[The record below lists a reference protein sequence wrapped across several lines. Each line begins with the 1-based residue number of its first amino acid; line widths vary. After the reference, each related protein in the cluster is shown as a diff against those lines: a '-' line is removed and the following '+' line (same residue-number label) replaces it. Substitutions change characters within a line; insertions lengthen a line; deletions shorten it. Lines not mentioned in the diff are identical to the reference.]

1 MANENKWEYDYSN
14 LYHQNGPTGAGYPN
28 TGSSGTN
35 MANQY
40 GAQQTGAPTGSV
52 NFGAQQPPQ
61 QPAGPESGPYAGAS
75 GAGYGDG
82 AVPPSG
88 PSAAQAAGGMPGPQK
103 PEKPKSSHGAGARA
117 VTLALALAVGFG
129 GGMAG
134 GYVAGLRNGGT
145 KVITQ
150 TVERDTSAASATTT
164 STDGNDLSVSEVSSL
179 VTPSVVVITTEEMVT
194 TGGWYGQSQVVS
206 GAGSGV
212 VMSADGYIMTCAH
225 VISGASHITVTINE
239 QNYDATVIGTDS
251 ESDIAVIK
259 IDATGLTPAVMG
271 DSDGLAVGEQVVA
284 VGNPLGELGGTV
296 TEGIV
301 SALNRDVVVED
312 QEMNLIQTSASVS
325 PGNSGGGLFNMAGEL
340 IGIVNAKS
348 SDTSAEGLGFAI
360 PINTAYK
367 VAQDLIETGYVSGR
381 PAMGIT
387 VVTIDSDSAAAQ
399 YGVSTYGVYV
409 YAIDDNSPAAKAG
422 LQVGDRIMSI
432 NDTEVTQSSDLTGA
446 IANSAVG
453 DTVNLTIARSGK
465 TMNVSVV
472 LGEKTASATT
482 GDTSGQSDSSQQP
495 QNGQGQMPGQSG
507 GQQSQ

>member
-14 LYHQNGPTGAGYPN
+14 LYRTNGQPGAGYPN
-28 TGSSGTN
+28 VGSSGSN
-35 MANQY
+35 VANAY
-40 GAQQTGAPTGSV
+40 GGTAQPGGVSFTGAAQPQPGQPTNSYNVPGYDYM
-52 NFGAQQPPQ
+52 GGTIPPN
-61 QPAGPESGPYAGAS
+61 
-75 GAGYGDG
+75 
-82 AVPPSG
+82 G
-88 PSAAQAAGGMPGPQK
+88 PSAAQQPSRPGVKKQPKAKGGYGV
-103 PEKPKSSHGAGARA
+103 GARIA
-117 VTLALALAVGFG
+117 TVALALAVGFG

-134 GYVAGLRNGGT
+134 GYLAGTKTGGT

-150 TVERDTSAASATTT
+150 TVQRDTSAASATTT
-164 STDGNDLSVSEVSSL
+164 STNGNNLSVSEVSAL

-212 VMSADGYIMTCAH
+212 IMSADGYIMTCAH
-225 VISGASHITVTINE
+225 VISGASHITVTIGDDH
-239 QNYDATVIGTDS
+239 YDADVVGQDS

-259 IDATGLTPAVMG
+259 INTTGLTPAVMG

-284 VGNPLGELGGTV
+284 VGNPLGQLGGTV

-312 QEMNLIQTSASVS
+312 QEMTLIQTSASVS

-348 SDTSAEGLGFAI
+348 SDSSAEGLGFAI
-360 PINTAYK
+360 PINNAYK
-367 VAQDLIETGYVSGR
+367 VAQDLIENGYVSGR

-387 VVTIDSDSAAAQ
+387 VVTIDSDSKAAQ

-409 YAIDDNSPAAKAG
+409 YVIEKDSPAQAAG
-422 LQVGDRIMSI
+422 LQVGDRIISI

-446 IANSAVG
+446 IAACKVG
-453 DTVNLTIARSGK
+453 DTVTLTVARSGK
-465 TMNVSVV
+465 TMNITVT
-472 LGEKTASATT
+472 LGEKSGSASMQQ
-482 GDTSGQSDSSQQP
+482 GDGQTQP
-495 QNGQGQMPGQSG
+495 DAQNPQGGFG
-507 GQQSQ
+507 GQQ

>member
-14 LYHQNGPTGAGYPN
+14 LYRQNGPTAAGYPN

-40 GAQQTGAPTGSV
+40 GAQQAGAPTGGV
-52 NFGAQQPPQ
+52 NFGAPQP
-61 QPAGPESGPYAGAS
+61 PAGPAGVYNAP
-75 GAGYGDG
+75 GAGYTNGT
-82 AVPPSG
+82 VPPSG
-88 PSAAQAAGGMPGPQK
+88 PAAAQAAGMPGQK
-103 PEKPKSSHGAGARA
+103 KPPKQKGGHGAGARA
-117 VTLALALAVGFG
+117 VTLVLALAVGFG

-134 GYVAGLRNGGT
+134 GYVAGLKNGGT

-164 STDGNDLSVSEVSSL
+164 STDGNNLSVSEVSAL
-179 VTPSVVVITTEEMVT
+179 VAPSVVVITTEEMVT

-225 VISGASHITVTINE
+225 VISGASHITVTIGE
-239 QNYDATVIGTDS
+239 TNYDATVIGTDS

-259 IDATGLTPAVMG
+259 IDASGLTPAVMG

-360 PINTAYK
+360 PINAAYK

-387 VVTIDSDSAAAQ
+387 VVTIDNDSAAAQ

-422 LQVGDRIMSI
+422 LQVGDRIISI
-432 NDTEVTQSSDLTGA
+432 NDAEVTQSSDLTGA
-446 IANSAVG
+446 IANCAVG
-453 DTVNLTIARSGK
+453 DTVTLTIARSGK
-465 TMNVSVV
+465 TMNVSVT
-472 LGEKTASATT
+472 LGEKTASTT
-482 GDTSGQSDSSQQP
+482 TDTSGQNADEQQPDAQQP
-495 QNGQGQMPGQSG
+495 QGGQGQMPGND
-507 GQQSQ
+507 GQQGQ